1 MAQCINGLI
10 PNIYE
15 GEIQG
20 TATVAGKNIQET
32 SLFDLSF
39 DVGTVLQDTD
49 GQFIGLTVAEDIAFA
64 LENDAVEQAEMKKAV
79 HKWSEIVEL
88 NQLLQHRPQDL
99 SGGQKQRI
107 YGGRSN

>member
-1 MAQCINGLI
+1 MKEKRFLIVGPSGSGKSTLAQCIKGLI

-49 GQFIGLTVAEDIAFA
+49 GQFIGF
-64 LENDAVEQAEMKKAV
+64 N
-79 HKWSEIVEL
+79 
-88 NQLLQHRPQDL
+88 
-99 SGGQKQRI
+99 GC
-107 YGGRSN
+107 

>member
-1 MAQCINGLI
+1 
-10 PNIYE
+10 
-15 GEIQG
+15 QG

-99 SGGQKQRI
+99 SGG
-107 YGGRSN
+107 